1 MESSATVR
9 RMQCVALMVALVAT
23 ATASTV
29 AADDDFAV
37 LSAQLVRA
45 LWRNAVAGESCVLT

>member
-1 MESSATVR
+1 MR